1 MLRRPYRKAFD
12 CIPPQ
17 KLVDKLSR
25 EGVHGRILDVLI
37 FMYSTDKSEHKIDEK
52 LTQSF
57 TCKEKVPCCH
67 LLFLISIGRTTHL
80 TMDMCFPAR
89 EKHITMDMCC
99 AGRGTHITRNKG
111 YVFPRWGNTYH

>member
-1 MLRRPYRKAFD
+1 
-12 CIPPQ
+12 
-17 KLVDKLSR
+17 
-25 EGVHGRILDVLI
+25 
-37 FMYSTDKSEHKIDEK
+37 MYSTDKSAHKIDDK

-67 LLFLISIGRTTHL
+67 LLFLISVGRTTHV
-80 TMDMCFPAR
+80 TMDMCFPAT